1 MRLFAQLCQI
11 GFRCPHHSL
20 SDDCDD
26 LCIHPYT
33 RENCPADE
41 LFGLLDDVCECPLVK
56 EGSELEDIISALHYN
71 WDEFFEFVKIQNKRW
86 VREYRHHQCT
96 LDFYERMAMRALPSF
111 WMMLDAVESQN
122 PADSADALG
131 STNHSQT
138 SKEDTQ

>member
-71 WDEFFEFVKIQNKRW
+71 WDEFFPMHVGFLRAHGNESTSLV
-86 VREYRHHQCT
+86 
-96 LDFYERMAMRALPSF
+96 LD
-111 WMMLDAVESQN
+111 DARCRGVTESR
-122 PADSADALG
+122 
-131 STNHSQT
+131 
-138 SKEDTQ
+138 